1 MSRAG
6 WAARGFVHAWI
17 RVCLKATL
25 TLLVLA
31 ATACWIALLWPL
43 GHVLGG
49 AGAAAWL
56 AVTFVFVGLMGRE
69 LRLRRRDGGIY

>member
-1 MSRAG
+1 MSRLG

-17 RVCLKATL
+17 RVLLKATL
-25 TLLVLA
+25 TLFVLG
-31 ATACWIALLWPL
+31 ATAGWVVLLWPL

-56 AVTFVFVGLMGRE
+56 GATFIFVGLMARE